1 VLLTALSSGE
11 HQLQGIDAGAD
22 AYIPKPFSTRF
33 VLTNIIRIIEQREK
47 IRKRFSND
55 PGFFEVNIA
64 ENEAD
69 RKFLDRLHFIIE
81 KNLDN
86 TQFSV
91 DEFAAA
97 VKMGRTLFYKKVKG
111 LTGYSP
117 NEYIRLVRLKQAATL
132 LNTGDYTVS
141 EVTYKV
147 GMNDP
152 FYFSKCFKAQFGIP
166 PSAYLKRV
174 KAG

>member
-1 VLLTALSSGE
+1 M
-11 HQLQGIDAGAD
+11 
-22 AYIPKPFSTRF
+22 
-33 VLTNIIRIIEQREK
+33 
-47 IRKRFSND
+47 
-55 PGFFEVNIA
+55 
-64 ENEAD
+64 
-69 RKFLDRLHFIIE
+69 
-81 KNLDN
+81 
-86 TQFSV
+86 

-97 VKMGRTLFYKKVKG
+97 VKLGRTLFYKKVKG